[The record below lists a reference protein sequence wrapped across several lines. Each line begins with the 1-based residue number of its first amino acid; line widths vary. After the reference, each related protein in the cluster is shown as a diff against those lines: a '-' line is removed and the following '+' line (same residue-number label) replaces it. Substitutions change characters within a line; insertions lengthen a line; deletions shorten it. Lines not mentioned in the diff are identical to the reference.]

1 MYLLDLEIDKYFAIG
16 ARECIQKYANCSIYN
31 KKSENCIQ
39 QCDTSVILS
48 WFSYF

>member
-1 MYLLDLEIDKYFAIG
+1 MYLLDLEIDKYLAITV
-16 ARECIQKYANCSIYN
+16 RECIQKYASYSIYN

-39 QCDTSVILS
+39 WCYTSVILS